1 MYGSSP
7 VSGGGYKTGLTE
19 HEGFYRCQLVAMA
32 VEEFQRELPR
42 EYFHGFAVE
51 PETEGA
57 GEGDE
62 RGGFPVAGGIVDETA
77 DTLALHVKTL
87 GAERRK
93 PVGMVDVGQ
102 RGDGGTA
109 GKRRPGVV
117 NQQVAAARS
126 LGGATHYHLRNQ
138 FTAGAVD
145 GRVVD
150 LHYMQYHR
158 IVGGIGIMAMAEPVG
173 SAHMDF
179 HISHPG
185 LAIDFHS
192 GVEKVGPG
200 IGVEYPLVHDADA
213 TAVDSGLTA
222 AETEAVLPYEL
233 HQLLHGAW

>member
-1 MYGSSP
+1 
-7 VSGGGYKTGLTE
+7 
-19 HEGFYRCQLVAMA
+19 
-32 VEEFQRELPR
+32 
-42 EYFHGFAVE
+42 
-51 PETEGA
+51 
-57 GEGDE
+57 
-62 RGGFPVAGGIVDETA
+62 
-77 DTLALHVKTL
+77 
-87 GAERRK
+87 
-93 PVGMVDVGQ
+93 
-102 RGDGGTA
+102 
-109 GKRRPGVV
+109 
-117 NQQVAAARS
+117 
-126 LGGATHYHLRNQ
+126 
-138 FTAGAVD
+138 
-145 GRVVD
+145 
-150 LHYMQYHR
+150 MQYHR